1 MPLSRRE
8 LRQRVGQRELGI
20 IYVGTTT
27 TTGATTQIIDT
38 SDNSPLDP
46 GDNALRYNGAG
57 LLVRSP
63 GGGTGI
69 AYRQNVTYVPATQEF
84 TLAAIS
90 GLTGTPE
97 YEIHLEPLLHPL
109 LIWPG
114 LIDDALAL
122 IRRISFQHILF
133 TNRNYY
139 DLTDWAEIVGPEQ
152 VRRLYSIGTNLLQ
165 NPRFDPWPVANLAP
179 DNWTGTGAGIVRG
192 NVEENVPHSA
202 SLDPAATAETLEQI
216 ITLSVANRRVK
227 CVVWARNDA
236 NSQARLTLQA
246 RRTGAAVEDS
256 QVVTF
261 TTASGQQQL
270 EAEVETTSDTV
281 DVRVLLENAGND
293 ASRATF
299 WAPMLYDLAMGRRS
313 RIKPITTM
321 LAGEGDAG
329 AATMKLYV
337 PFRSEQIGQMAL
349 LLPYPALGDTATT
362 TADDVTTSAPD
373 ELVIAAVATQVL
385 RWLVTHPQIPSTSKT
400 EYRVSLQTWEARFRQ
415 RARTHMRK
423 IAKTQEM
430 WEASELN

>member
-1 MPLSRRE
+1 MALTRRQI
-8 LRQRVGQRELGI
+8 RQRVGQRELGI
-20 IYVGTTT
+20 IYVGTMTV
-27 TTGATTQIIDT
+27 TGAETQAIDT
-38 SDNSPLDP
+38 SDNSPMDP

-63 GGGTGI
+63 AGGTGI
-69 AYRQNVTYVPATQEF
+69 AYRQNVTYVPATQEL
-84 TLAAIS
+84 TIAAIS

-97 YEIHLEPLLHPL
+97 YELHLEPLLHPL

-165 NPRFDPWPVANLAP
+165 NPKFDPWPVANLAP
-179 DNWTGTGAGIVRG
+179 NNWTGTGAGIVRG
-192 NVEENVPHSA
+192 NIEENVPHSVG
-202 SLDPAATAETLEQI
+202 LDPAAVAETLEQI

-246 RRTGAAVEDS
+246 RRSGPTVEDS
-256 QVVTF
+256 QIVTF
-261 TTASGQQQL
+261 TTASGQRQL
-270 EAEVETTSDTV
+270 EAEVETTSDTAS
-281 DVRVLLENAGND
+281 VRILLDNAGAD
-293 ASRATF
+293 ASTATF

-313 RIKPITTM
+313 RVKPITTM
-321 LAGEGDAG
+321 LAGQGDAG

-337 PFRSEQIGQMAL
+337 PYRSEQVGQMAL
-349 LLPYPALGDTATT
+349 LLPYPALGAVATT
-362 TADDVTTSAPD
+362 TADDVATSAPD

>member
-1 MPLSRRE
+1 MALTRRQI
-8 LRQRVGQRELGI
+8 RQRVGQRELGI

-27 TTGATTQIIDT
+27 TTGATTQVIDT
-38 SDNSPLDP
+38 SDDSPMDP

-63 GGGTGI
+63 AGGTGI
-69 AYRQNVTYVPATQEF
+69 AYRQNVTYVPATQEL
-84 TLAAIS
+84 TVAAIS

-97 YEIHLEPLLHPL
+97 YELHLEPLLHPL

-152 VRRLYSIGTNLLQ
+152 IRRLYSIGTNLLR
-165 NPRFDPWPVANLAP
+165 NPRFEPWPASQAVPDGWTSVATPTRIL
-179 DNWTGTGAGIVRG
+179 
-192 NVEENVPHSA
+192 VEENVPFA
-202 SLDPAATAETLEQI
+202 LSLGSGETIYQDI
-216 ITLSVANRRVK
+216 QVGIQDRRIK
-227 CVVWARNDA
+227 AVVWARND
-236 NSQARLTLQA
+236 SDSEARLLLEA
-246 RRTGAAVEDS
+246 RRSDETVDDAQTVN
-256 QVVTF
+256 F
-261 TTASGQQQL
+261 TTASGQRQL
-270 EAEVETTSDTV
+270 EAEVETSHLTNH
-281 DVRVLLENAGND
+281 VRITLSSETAAG
-293 ASRATF
+293 AVF
-299 WAPMLYDLAMGRRS
+299 WAPLAYDLSMGRRS

-321 LAGEGDAG
+321 LAGQGDAG

-337 PFRSEQIGQMAL
+337 PYRSEQVGQMAL
-349 LLPYPALGDTATT
+349 LLPYPALGAVATT

-400 EYRVSLQTWEARFRQ
+400 EYRLSLQTWEARFRQ